1 MIFKLLRSG
10 ISIDDSR
17 FNEIYPPHIKELA
30 GRHWTPVDVAEMAA
44 RYLVEQSGDR
54 VLDIGAGA
62 GKFCL
67 VGASCT
73 SGMFYG
79 VEQRES
85 LVEISN
91 NLASK
96 HNIQNVEFIHA
107 NIDQISFTDF
117 DAFYFYNSFFENLDT
132 SCPIDNK
139 ILPSTK
145 LYDRYTSYL
154 WDQLRRT
161 PAGTRVVSYYSGWDE
176 IPESFD
182 LEYTAFGGYLNFW
195 RKSS

>member
-17 FNEIYPPHIKELA
+17 FNELYPAHIKELA

-85 LVEISN
+85 LVELSSS
-91 NLASK
+91 LASK
-96 HNIQNVEFIHA
+96 HNIQNVKFIHA
-107 NIDQISFTDF
+107 NIEQMSFDDF

-132 SCPIDNK
+132 SCPIDNT

-145 LYDRYTSYL
+145 LYDRYTRYL

-161 PAGTRVVSYYSGWDE
+161 PAGTRIVSYYSGWDE

-182 LEYTAFGGYLNFW
+182 LEYTAFDGYLNFW